1 VTRRERV
8 RAQAEADVAEFN
20 ENVPVGSSVVYWKG
34 VRAGAGEAGK
44 TTHPAFVLATNIAV
58 VWIDTHHACVALT
71 HVTPVGGLHEQ
82 AYRNQCYHSMAVARQ
97 AALNAARDGVPTREP
112 YWCSCGFVHVRVVL
126 TECGAPDPFGD
137 PRKRCRLPKG
147 HAGLHLDPDFP
158 CDGEL

>member
-1 VTRRERV
+1 MTRRERV

-112 YWCSCGFVHVRVVL
+112 YWCSCGFVHVRVFAHAEAL
-126 TECGAPDPFGD
+126 RAQIAFIGASWTVRIFY
-137 PRKRCRLPKG
+137 R
-147 HAGLHLDPDFP
+147 
-158 CDGEL
+158 DGSEVTP